1 MLSTMLGACAAPRPA
16 EPGPAIARAPEVRIT
31 QEPLPADFAL
41 EGAIM
46 QGGAALGTAPRGTAS
61 LTLDGRPVGIAADG
75 RFLIAFDRDAGPSAV
90 LLATMPDGRTVRQ
103 PLTVAPRDW
112 PIERVNVPMRPVA
125 STEAF
130 LALRKPELE
139 QIAAARAVRSGSQ
152 GWRQRFAWPRTG
164 RISGLFGA
172 QRIYRGGEAGAFH
185 GGVDIAAGTGATV
198 LSPADGVV
206 VLAAD
211 HPFTLEG
218 NLLIIDHGMGLNS
231 AFLHLSRIDVKEGDH
246 VAKGQ
251 PLGAVGATG
260 RASGPHLH
268 WALKWDDARI
278 DPLLLAG
285 PMPGS

>member
-139 QIAAARAVRSGSQ
+139 RIAAARAVRSGSQ

-231 AFLHLSRIDVKEGDH
+231 AFLHLSRIDVKEGGH
-246 VAKGQ
+246 VVKGQ